1 MSNDTFT
8 DGGPSIP
15 NNAVS
20 IYGQGDAM
28 DDFPVL
34 KAFQQYI
41 DAEQAKAQKRMTT
54 LCIFFAI
61 ILAIVI
67 GVFVLLLMNIG
78 QRNNALNEQ
87 LFQYVMKD
95 RDRQSAPPAQSQNDV
110 VLKALTDSM
119 ANFQK
124 QLTDQQMRVA
134 EQQTRMLEQQ
144 NQALE
149 ERNRKMAE
157 MPIDREAE
165 IEAAKQ
171 NKVEALRLKKALAE
185 LNAERERL
193 AREKD
198 RLHEKE
204 IELYRKEHYPEVKPA
219 PGYNDDDDGF
229 DDEDEDFPEPAV
241 KPVSAVPQK
250 YPAKSAAKPAPK
262 PAAVKPAPK
271 QKAATPKI
279 VPAVKQGKDAP
290 FYDIPDDDSDL
301 DNLLGLPPE
310 GGDAQSDGAIKY
322 FDEPEPAAKPAKE
335 SAKTLPAVAS
345 SSAMHATDDWQ
356 FPLD

>member
-1 MSNDTFT
+1 VSNENFT
-8 DGGPSIP
+8 DCGPSIP

-67 GVFVLLLMNIG
+67 GVFVLLLLNIG
-78 QRNNALNEQ
+78 QRNNSLNEQ
-87 LFQYVMKD
+87 LFQYMMKE
-95 RDRQSAPPAQSQNDV
+95 RDRPAPVVTQAPQQSDAAIR
-110 VLKALTDSM
+110 ALADTM
-119 ANFQK
+119 ASFQK
-124 QLTDQQMRVA
+124 QLTEQQMRVA

-144 NQALE
+144 NQTIA
-149 ERNRKMAE
+149 ERAKKMSE
-157 MPIDREAE
+157 PPVDHEAE
-165 IEAAKQ
+165 LETSRQ
-171 NKVEALRLKKALAE
+171 NKAEALRLKKALAE
-185 LNAERERL
+185 LNAEKERL

-204 IELYRKEHYPEVKPA
+204 IELYRKEHYSDVKPA
-219 PGYNDDDDGF
+219 PVVMA
-229 DDEDEDFPEPAV
+229 DDEDTFEDEDDEFPEQEAAPVARPVSPAPAV
-241 KPVSAVPQK
+241 KKPVAAKPKSASVKP
-250 YPAKSAAKPAPK
+250 AAKPAPK
-262 PAAVKPAPK
+262 L
-271 QKAATPKI
+271 
-279 VPAVKQGKDAP
+279 VPAVKKKGAETP

-301 DNLLGLPPE
+301 DSLLGIPSKGVE
-310 GGDAQSDGAIKY
+310 TQSDGTVKY
-322 FDEPEPAAKPAKE
+322 FDEPEPAAKPA
-335 SAKTLPAVAS
+335 PPVATTS
-345 SSAMHATDDWQ
+345 TMHLTDDWQ